1 MEVDFTRKAK
11 YIIRYGL
18 VSLVAIAAIT
28 ASVIYYVQ
36 HATKDIVLYNA
47 EVKSTLVNVTPK
59 TSGTITELVVE
70 NGAHVE
76 AGDVIARVAPS
87 VTPEDIAKLE
97 QAASLAQKSLEEL
110 QKGQTVTVPV
120 PAVASSDG
128 SSQQRVANAEA
139 RLQRM
144 NELFDMGAISASKRD
159 EAAAEYEAAK
169 ASATTSTS
177 TSATYRSVVQPTD
190 PNILKN
196 AQLQLKQAQAALEA
210 AKKAS
215 NVTEIVAAVSGTVYY
230 DDLQIGTQIKT
241 DTPIATIGNDNDLR
255 ITVTVPAD
263 KIDSVHLGQLAS
275 YTLDGKRLQGSV
287 QEIEEDMDDDS
298 GDSNTVATISIPT
311 EDAEDISPGMTTDIA
326 LAKDN

>member
-18 VSLVAIAAIT
+18 VSLVAIATIT

-36 HATKDIVLYNA
+36 HTTKNITLYNA
-47 EVKSTLVNVTPK
+47 EVKSTFVNVTPK

-76 AGDVIARVAPS
+76 AGDVIAHVAPS
-87 VTPEDIAKLE
+87 VTSEDIAKLE

-110 QKGQTVTVPV
+110 QKGQTITVPV
-120 PAVASSDG
+120 PAAANSDG
-128 SSQQRVANAEA
+128 ASQQRVANAEA

-169 ASATTSTS
+169 ASATTSTGTS
-177 TSATYRSVVQPTD
+177 TTYRSVVQPTD
-190 PNILKN
+190 PNLLKN

-215 NVTEIVAAVSGTVYY
+215 AVTEIVAPVSGTVYY

-241 DTPIATIGNDNDLR
+241 DTPIATIGDDSDLR
-255 ITVTVPAD
+255 ITVKIPAD
-263 KIDSVHLGQLAS
+263 KIGVVHLGQLAS
-275 YTLDGKRLQGSV
+275 YTLDGKKLQGSV
-287 QEIEEDMDDDS
+287 QEIEEETDEES
-298 GDSNTVATISIPT
+298 GDSNATATISIPA
-311 EDAEDISPGMTTDIA
+311 EDAKGLTPGMTTDVV

>member
-87 VTPEDIAKLE
+87 VTSEDIAKLE

-169 ASATTSTS
+169 ASATASTS

-215 NVTEIVAAVSGTVYY
+215 NVTEIVATVSGTVYY

-241 DTPIATIGNDNDLR
+241 DTPIATIGNDNDLW

-275 YTLDGKRLQGSV
+275 YTLDGKRLRGSV

-311 EDAEDISPGMTTDIA
+311 EDAEGISPGMTTDIA

>member
-1 MEVDFTRKAK
+1 MEVDFTCKAK

-87 VTPEDIAKLE
+87 VTSEDIAKLE

-128 SSQQRVANAEA
+128 ASQQRVANAEA

-144 NELFDMGAISASKRD
+144 NELFDMGAISAGKRD

-177 TSATYRSVVQPTD
+177 TTYRSVVQPTD

-230 DDLQIGTQIKT
+230 DDLQIGTQIKA

-275 YTLDGKRLQGSV
+275 YILDGKRLQGSV

-311 EDAEDISPGMTTDIA
+311 EDAEGISPGMTTDIA

>member
-36 HATKDIVLYNA
+36 HATKDIMLYNA

-87 VTPEDIAKLE
+87 VTSEDIAKLE
-97 QAASLAQKSLEEL
+97 QAASLAEKSLEEL
-110 QKGQTVTVPV
+110 QKGQTITVPV

-128 SSQQRVANAEA
+128 ASQQRIANAEA

-159 EAAAEYEAAK
+159 EAAVEYEAAK

-177 TSATYRSVVQPTD
+177 TTYRSVVQPTD

-215 NVTEIVAAVSGTVYY
+215 NVTEIVAAVSGIVYY
-230 DDLQIGTQIKT
+230 DDLQIGTQIKA

-298 GDSNTVATISIPT
+298 GDSNTVVTISIPT
-311 EDAEDISPGMTTDIA
+311 EDAEGISPGMTTDIA